1 MEHMVQQEEDKL
13 KTYTQQRGEA
23 CEIWKWKYDNS
34 DIDENALLDVLGVLS
49 QEFRS
54 FGEGLVAIMEA
65 KLGFKVASPAID
77 LECACQRTGVD
88 LDLIGTRNTLNAWF
102 ENVKRKTPQSS
113 VASRPRKS
121 EKSRGAMFAF
131 AFAMELTVEETNEL
145 FQKVYLDRAYNQR
158 DYKELIYYYCLS
170 RRLPFSEAQKLI
182 EKVHFDEIDEVS
194 DKTMLTQHLAD
205 TGLSSESGEALIEF
219 IHAHSHNFAINTRS
233 AMHVMRELKEKAR
246 EIARNEGEIDRAN
259 YKTRKLIT
267 DEYTEKKTAYEDDL
281 QENLENKDPSDSRV
295 CNRNL
300 NSNDYLY
307 DSIIDLITRSVVGT
321 TGTVTLPI
329 KNSLFPREIKSR
341 FPQPGTLG
349 KRDMSSE
356 ELRKAIILLFSYC
369 FWEKKKNCDDPNWRY
384 KLYVGEMD
392 DWLTKAKLPLM
403 YYGNPYDW
411 MFLFCAAT
419 NSPLNAFR
427 DLLEEALGG
436 EDDE

>member
-1 MEHMVQQEEDKL
+1 MEPMVQQEEDKP

-102 ENVKRKTPQSS
+102 ENVHRNNPQSS

-121 EKSRGAMFAF
+121 EKSRTAMFAF
-131 AFAMELTVEETNEL
+131 AFAMELTAEETHEL
-145 FQKVYLDRAYNQR
+145 FRKVYLDRAYNQR

-170 RRLPFSEAQKLI
+170 RRLSFSKAQKLI
-182 EKVHFDEIDEVS
+182 EKVHFGEPDEVS
-194 DKTMLTQHLAD
+194 DKTVLTQHLAD
-205 TGLSSESGEALIEF
+205 TGLKSESDEALIEF
-219 IHAHSHNFAINTRS
+219 IQAHNHNFMINTRS
-233 AMHVMRELKEKAR
+233 AMQVMCELKEKAR
-246 EIARNEGEIDRAN
+246 EIVRNEGENERTK
-259 YKTRKLIT
+259 YKPRKLIT
-267 DEYTEKKTAYEDDL
+267 DEYTEKKTVYEDAVQEDL
-281 QENLENKDPSDSRV
+281 VDNPYLDSGNR
-295 CNRNL
+295 NRNL

-307 DSIIDLITRSVVGT
+307 DSIIGLITRSVVGT

-329 KNSLFPREIKSR
+329 KNSLFPREIRNR

-349 KRDMSSE
+349 KKNMSSE
-356 ELRKAIILLFSYC
+356 ELRKVIILLFSYC
-369 FWEKKKNCDDPNWRY
+369 FWKKKYCDDYEWRY
-384 KLYVGEMD
+384 NLYVKEMD

-411 MFLFCAAT
+411 MFLFCTAT
-419 NSPLNAFR
+419 NGPLEAFKS
-427 DLLEEALGG
+427 LLDEALG
-436 EDDE
+436 EQDDE

>member
-1 MEHMVQQEEDKL
+1 MGNTEQQEKEKR
-13 KTYTQQRGEA
+13 KTYTQKRVEA
-23 CEIWKWKYDNS
+23 LFAWKKVCDE
-34 DIDENALLDVLGVLS
+34 DENSWSNVLGVLS

-54 FGEGLVAIMEA
+54 FGEGLTAIMEE
-65 KLGFKVASPAID
+65 KLGKKVPNPKLTLSNS
-77 LECACQRTGVD
+77 CYNTGVD
-88 LDLIGTRNTLNAWF
+88 LDLIGTRNTLNTWF
-102 ENVKRKTPQSS
+102 ENVNRKPLKSS
-113 VASRPRKS
+113 GVSRPRKS
-121 EKSRGAMFAF
+121 ENSRDAMFAF

-182 EKVHFDEIDEVS
+182 EKVHFDETDVVS

-233 AMHVMRELKEKAR
+233 AMQVMRKLKEKAR
-246 EIARNEGEIDRAN
+246 EIARNEGEIERAN
-259 YKTRKLIT
+259 YKPRKLIT

-281 QENLENKDPSDSRV
+281 QEDLENRDPSDSGV
-295 CNRNL
+295 YNRNL
-300 NSNDYLY
+300 YSNDYLY
-307 DSIIDLITRSVVGT
+307 DSIIGLLTRSVVGT

-349 KRDMSSE
+349 KKDMSSE
-356 ELRKAIILLFSYC
+356 ELRKVIILLFSYC
-369 FWEKKKNCDDPNWRY
+369 FWEKKKNCDNTKWRY
-384 KLYVGEMD
+384 KLYVAEMD
-392 DWLTKAKLPLM
+392 HWLTKAKLPQM